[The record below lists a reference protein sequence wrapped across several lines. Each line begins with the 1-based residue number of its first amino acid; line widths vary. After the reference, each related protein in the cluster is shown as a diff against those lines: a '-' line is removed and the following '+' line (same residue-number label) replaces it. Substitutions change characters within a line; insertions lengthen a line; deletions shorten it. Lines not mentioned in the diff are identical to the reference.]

1 MVGYP
6 AFA

>member
-6 AFA
+6 